1 MIQSSCS
8 EKEGIFNM
16 SYFTTIETFF
26 VVPLDTYDEE
36 IQKIDFLLTVYEKSG
51 IAELIKN
58 AYSKTKVKGRK
69 SYNPY
74 KLFAAISYCF
84 AMHKG
89 TLRNI
94 EEMCRYD
101 LRVKYILN
109 QDTPSYKTICEFIN
123 EVIKPNAYELFT
135 MITSTIISELSIN
148 ISDNY
153 IDGTKVEANAN
164 KYKFVYKK
172 RKHWANLDIKIQ
184 KLLLDMNIG
193 FLKRKEYI
201 KSSELKKYIERFKAQ
216 ENIVD
221 DEIPKGKGSRPTR
234 IQKLYMYSFKLL
246 EKLIC
251 YEEIERICGPDR
263 NSFYKTDNDATAMAL
278 KTDYYSGH
286 GSNMKAAY
294 NVQFM
299 VSSGLIMMYG
309 VYQNRT
315 DYYTLIPMVELYRK
329 HYHKYPINICADSG
343 YGVFDNYEYLKNNSI
358 NAYIKYLKWS
368 SESSGR
374 NPQIFFLNDSEDG
387 FVCVNGVCGEIIEFG
402 QKHQR
407 KKKSKLYRFNGC
419 IDCPYEYLCRNKIK
433 DRTTNYRDYELSIEE
448 EKYHIETK
456 NNLLSIKGVEIRVNR
471 SIQAEGSFGELKQN
485 IGYIRIR
492 RRGMNQVSCEIMMMC
507 LAINIRKLFSIYNKE
522 KIESIYWKADE
533 NTIINPLPK
542 AKEKKKSC

>member
-1 MIQSSCS
+1 
-8 EKEGIFNM
+8 M
-16 SYFTTIETFF
+16 SYFTTIKTFF

-36 IQKIDFLLTVYEKSG
+36 LQKIEFLLMIYEKSG
-51 IAELIKN
+51 IGELIKN
-58 AYSKTKVKGRK
+58 AYSKAKSKGRK

-74 KLFAAISYCF
+74 RLFAAITYCF

-94 EEMCRYD
+94 EEMCKYD
-101 LRVKYILN
+101 LRVRYILN
-109 QDTPSYKTICEFIN
+109 QETPSYKTIGEFIN
-123 EVIKPNAYELFT
+123 EVIKPNAYEIFT
-135 MITSTIISELSIN
+135 MITNTITKELDIDV
-148 ISDNY
+148 SDNY
-153 IDGTKVEANAN
+153 VDGTKIEANAN

-184 KLLLDMNIG
+184 KLLSDMDVG
-193 FLKRKEYI
+193 FSKRKEYI
-201 KSSELKKYIERFKAQ
+201 KSSEFKKYIDEFKNK
-216 ENIVD
+216 ENIIED
-221 DEIPKGKGSRPTR
+221 KIPKGKGSRPTR
-234 IQKLYMYSFKLL
+234 NQKLYVYGLKLL
-246 EKLIC
+246 EKLIS

-278 KTDYYSGH
+278 KADYYSGH

-309 VYQNRT
+309 VFQNRT

-329 HYHKYPINICADSG
+329 YYHTYPVNICADSG

-368 SESSGR
+368 GESSGKD
-374 NPQIFFLNDSEDG
+374 PQIFFLNDNEDG
-387 FVCVNGVCGEIIEFG
+387 FICANGVHGEIIEFG

-419 IDCPYEYLCRNKIK
+419 LNCPYEYLCRSKIK

-448 EKYHIETK
+448 EKYHIEVR

-471 SIQAEGSFGELKQN
+471 SIQAEGAFGELKQN
-485 IGYIRIR
+485 IGYVRIR
-492 RRGMNQVSCEIMMMC
+492 RRGMSQVSCEIMMMC
-507 LAINIRKLFSIYNKE
+507 LAINIRKLLSIYNKQ
-522 KIESIYWKADE
+522 KIEPKYWKADE
-533 NTIINPLPK
+533 NIIINPFPK
-542 AKEKKKSC
+542 AKAKKKGC